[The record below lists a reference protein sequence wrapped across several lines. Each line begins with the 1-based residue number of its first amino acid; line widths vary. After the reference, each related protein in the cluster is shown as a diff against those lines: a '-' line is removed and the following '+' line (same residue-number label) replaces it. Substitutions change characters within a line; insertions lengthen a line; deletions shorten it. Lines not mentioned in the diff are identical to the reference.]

1 MVSTEGATVMEA
13 HGPTGARG
21 PLPAKLHASLP
32 RMRGGRGR
40 LAGRPTVVGPGA
52 ARPGIETQG
61 QGGILSR
68 LVGSYAPG
76 WRGPPP

>member
-1 MVSTEGATVMEA
+1 MVSTERATVMEA

-40 LAGRPTVVGPGA
+40 LAGGPTVVGPGA
-52 ARPGIETQG
+52 ARPGIET
-61 QGGILSR
+61 
-68 LVGSYAPG
+68 
-76 WRGPPP
+76 